1 MTSWL
6 LLTASVVGFFV
17 AVWVLRAADA
27 VEMRRELVQMDL
39 RFPVGLDEASVAS
52 FLGSISGLLPPWWRR
67 WFHQPFVAIE
77 IDADRSG
84 VRHRL
89 LVPRRFARSMTSAL
103 AAHLPGVSYEQTA
116 IERPALRRGAE
127 YWLTN
132 GDRSLDV
139 EPEAMSARLLASLQ
153 PLGKDERIVIQFLVA
168 PARPVAPARLA
179 TADERER
186 ELRLDDG
193 VMVTSEA
200 VSALRK
206 KRSRPLV
213 LACLRIG
220 VTAPEPRREVT
231 LLRGVEASWHA
242 TRAPGV
248 MLKRRHLSG
257 RTAANRLRS
266 VWVPLNRWPAL
277 LNVDELAGIVGFP
290 TGNTVLPG
298 VDLAACPP
306 MIVPSPVSRF
316 GTVLGDGT
324 HPRSRRPVA
333 LDARARLHH
342 GLIVGPTGSG
352 KSVLATHLAI
362 ADAAAGH
369 GLVVID
375 PKDGGLIDGIAGAL
389 PEDRLGDVIV
399 LDPTESTVVGF
410 NPLASTPASREL
422 VVDRVLELMV
432 SIWGRDL
439 VGPRSADIIRHVL
452 LTIAASETLRLTEA
466 PRLIEDQA
474 FRRRILK
481 STDVGFEVRSW
492 WEWVDG
498 LSAGEWVAMT
508 APVLNKLRA
517 FVGRTPVANTL
528 GQDTPGLDFA
538 GVLRE
543 RQIVLVRL
551 PVGLL
556 GDETTALIGALLIN
570 QLWNAVA
577 ARAGI
582 APERRRPVSVII
594 DEVGTVLRFPGS
606 SIETMLTQARG
617 YGVGVTLA
625 AQHLS
630 QLPAD
635 VRTAALTNART
646 KVVFTCGRDDAG
658 VFARELG
665 NGLKPEHLM
674 GIDAFHAIAAVYAD
688 GKTQTATTIRT
699 RPPAEPLRDPE
710 VVREA
715 SRRRWGVGRE
725 VIGEQR
731 RARVETS
738 SEAEAKPVGRRRRR
752 P

>member
-6 LLTASVVGFFV
+6 LPTASVVGFFV
-17 AVWVLRAADA
+17 AVWVLRASDA
-27 VEMRRELVQMDL
+27 VQLRRELVQFEL
-39 RFPVGLDEASVAS
+39 RFPTGLDEAAVAS
-52 FLGSISGLLPPWWRR
+52 FLGSITGLLPPWWRR
-67 WFHQPFVAIE
+67 WFHQPFIAIE
-77 IDADRSG
+77 IDADHRG

-89 LVPRRFARSMTSAL
+89 LVPRRFVRSVTASL
-103 AAHLPGVSYEQTA
+103 AAHLPGVSYEQTDTV
-116 IERPALRRGAE
+116 RPFPQRGAE
-127 YWLTN
+127 YRLTN
-132 GDRSLDV
+132 AERSLDV
-139 EPEAMSARLLASLQ
+139 EPEAISARLLASLQ
-153 PLGKDERIVIQFLVA
+153 PLGKDERIVVQFLVA

-206 KRSRPLV
+206 KRSRPLL
-213 LACLRIG
+213 LACLRIAA
-220 VTAPEPRREVT
+220 TAPAPRREVT

-248 MLKRRHLSG
+248 MLKRRHLPG
-257 RTAANRLRS
+257 RTVADRIRS

-277 LNVDELAGIVGFP
+277 LNVDELAGIVGAP
-290 TGNTVLPG
+290 TGSSSLPG
-298 VDLAACPP
+298 IDLAACPP
-306 MIVPSPVSRF
+306 MIVPTVVSRF

-333 LDARARLHH
+333 IDARARLHH

-352 KSVLATHLAI
+352 KSVLATHLAV

-369 GLVVID
+369 GLIVVD
-375 PKDGGLIDGIAGAL
+375 PKDGGLIDAIAGAL
-389 PEDRLGDVIV
+389 PEDRLDDVIV
-399 LDPTESTVVGF
+399 VDPTESTVVGF
-410 NPLASTPASREL
+410 DPLASTPATREL
-422 VVDRVLELMV
+422 VVDRVLGLMT

-466 PRLIEDQA
+466 PRLIADA
-474 FRRRILK
+474 SFRRRVLK
-481 STDVGFEVRSW
+481 ATTLGFEVRAW

-528 GQDTPGLDFA
+528 GQNAPALDFA
-538 GVLRE
+538 RVLRE

-556 GDETTALIGALLIN
+556 GDETTGLIGALLIN

-582 APERRRPVSVII
+582 SAERRRPVSVII

-617 YGVGVTLA
+617 YSVGVTLA

-630 QLPAD
+630 QLPTD
-635 VRTAALTNART
+635 VCTAALTNART
-646 KVVFTCGRDDAG
+646 KVVFPCGRDDAG

-665 NGLKPEHLM
+665 NGLRPEHLM

-688 GKTQTATTIRT
+688 GKTQAPATIRT
-699 RPPAEPLRDPE
+699 RPPADPLRDAE

-715 SRRRWGVGRE
+715 SRRRWGVDRE
-725 VIGEQR
+725 SVAEQR
-731 RARVETS
+731 RARVETHP
-738 SEAEAKPVGRRRRR
+738 EAEAKPVGRRRRK